1 MRSRYFYLSVY
12 PQNKVLEFDKT
23 LKLKY
28 TFLSST
34 IYTQVV
40 PKKNFAVGLLSA
52 EVTIFVL
59 FQQSINQSIN
69 QSMNILKPI

>member
-23 LKLKY
+23 LKLKC

-34 IYTQVV
+34 IYTQGV
-40 PKKNFAVGLLSA
+40 PKKTL
-52 EVTIFVL
+52 
-59 FQQSINQSIN
+59 Q
-69 QSMNILKPI
+69 